1 MNMQWDEQRS
11 RMQGIA
17 LTTITPFHED
27 GTVDEDGIYRLVD
40 FFVENGLDSQNAF
53 LVPLSTTGN
62 FLALSL
68 EEKKQVA
75 GIFLKAA
82 DGRRLPSGK

>member
-1 MNMQWDEQRS
+1 MVRDPVNNEAEGNQCLIRKKGKGEEMNMQLDEQRS

-40 FFVENGLDSQNAF
+40 FFVENGLDRQNAF
-53 LVPLSTTGN
+53 LVPLSTTGH
-62 FLALSL
+62 
-68 EEKKQVA
+68 
-75 GIFLKAA
+75 
-82 DGRRLPSGK
+82 